1 MTSNPAF
8 EFEDLR
14 EQELRDIVLNVSRLV
29 KKGKIVPE
37 AFSYCAGY
45 IKVILF
51 AYIEEGPCRGIIWRK

>member
-51 AYIEEGPCRGIIWRK
+51 A